1 MALSIK
7 RPTNV
12 GKAILSYTKM
22 KQRLIDAETFA
33 PEKTILDDDRR
44 SVFIY
49 KQGGVTYV
57 MKLGNHASLGE
68 ATKYRLLQNEDNM
81 YKKLLQL
88 GDNYSKYFPAII
100 DSGDEKDFYYII
112 MEYIE
117 GITLSDYINEYF
129 RKPPPINDVLT
140 ILVNLTEALAAMYST
155 GIVHG
160 DLSAENVMITPDGSV
175 KLIDF
180 EKGSIKNNVSLNIFG
195 SPEKFDYTPPE
206 YKLNTINSNI
216 EIIKKEN
223 HGLGYLFIMIK
234 LLLPFERE
242 AKGLIMQILE
252 TILECDEKCR
262 NVYTECLKVLQEYT
276 GRITGTGAGGAGNLN
291 NNTSRRNVTSPFNP
305 GPTTPSS
312 SLDPMENS
320 EPMRNTR
327 RRKLRK
333 RKTRKL

>member
-33 PEKTILDDDRR
+33 PEETILDDDRR
-44 SVFIY
+44 SVYIY
-49 KQGGVTYV
+49 KQGGVRYV

-117 GITLSDYINEYF
+117 GITLSDYINEYS
-129 RKPPPINDVLT
+129 RKPPPINDVMT

-180 EKGSIKNNVSLNIFG
+180 EKGSIKNKVSLNIFG
-195 SPEKFDYTPPE
+195 SPDKFDYTPPQ

-216 EIIKKEN
+216 EIIKKED

-234 LLLPFERE
+234 LLLPFERQ

-252 TILECDEKCR
+252 TILECEENCT
-262 NVYTECLKVLQEYT
+262 NVYTECVKVLQEYT
-276 GRITGTGAGGAGNLN
+276 ARTAAGTGAGGGAGNLM
-291 NNTSRRNVTSPFNP
+291 NNTNTRNATSPVNP
-305 GPTTPSS
+305 APATPSS
-312 SLDPMENS
+312 SLDPM
-320 EPMRNTR
+320 NTR

>member
-129 RKPPPINDVLT
+129 RKPPPINDVMS

-206 YKLNTINSNI
+206 YKLNTLNSNI
-216 EIIKKEN
+216 EIIKKED

-234 LLLPFERE
+234 LLLPFERQ

-252 TILECDEKCR
+252 TILECEEKCR
-262 NVYTECLKVLQEYT
+262 NVYTECLKVIQDYK
-276 GRITGTGAGGAGNLN
+276 GRLATGAGARIEATNS
-291 NNTSRRNVTSPFNP
+291 NTEPYLRTPPNSQLPSEPNESSNSRR
-305 GPTTPSS
+305 
-312 SLDPMENS
+312 
-320 EPMRNTR
+320 TR